1 MFASLWERSSV
12 HVAALVLYGAL
23 AFLPWLGQEL
33 DLANREGRHAE
44 IAREMARSG
53 RFLVPTNCGELYKD
67 KAPLFNWTVALL
79 FRLTGRADYFLARLP
94 SALSAIAA
102 LVAVY
107 VLGRRWFSV
116 RAALFAAVIWGTSP
130 LVLVWARCC
139 RADMM
144 MACLLLYAGLLAD
157 LAARPLRQ
165 LLTWETEHH
174 PGALL
179 PAEP

>member
-67 KAPLFNWTVALL
+67 KAPLFN
-79 FRLTGRADYFLARLP
+79 
-94 SALSAIAA
+94 
-102 LVAVY
+102 
-107 VLGRRWFSV
+107 
-116 RAALFAAVIWGTSP
+116 
-130 LVLVWARCC
+130 
-139 RADMM
+139 
-144 MACLLLYAGLLAD
+144 
-157 LAARPLRQ
+157 
-165 LLTWETEHH
+165 
-174 PGALL
+174 
-179 PAEP
+179 